1 MSGVNTSRSKDAP
14 LVFLVA
20 GEASGD
26 QLGANLMAALRDLY
40 NNQIQFVGVGG
51 DEMEA
56 QGLKSLFPM
65 AELSIMGLVEV
76 LPRAPRLYRRIFE
89 TTRMIRDMQ
98 PAAMVTIDSP
108 GFTFRLVRRLG
119 KLDVPRIHYVAPT
132 VWAWKPG
139 RAKVMR
145 NLFDH
150 LMVLLPFERQYFE
163 QVGLSCTFVG
173 HPAAKG
179 NQPGMGEK
187 FRAEHGLESANVVGV
202 FPGSRKSEVRRMLPV
217 FRDAVHL
224 LNSDIPNL
232 HVVTT
237 VVSSVR
243 SLIEASVR
251 KWSIPVTLIES
262 TGDKR
267 AAHQGCDVALATS
280 GTVTTEL
287 AAAGTPMVVGYKMA
301 PLTVAV
307 ARRLVKAR
315 HMTLVNLVLKKRV
328 IPEFLQEFCT
338 ATSLADAARGLLLD
352 PQLKQQQITS
362 LKAAVEAL
370 RGGEGDPSY
379 RAAAVVQKILL
390 NTKVEANLAGKQR
403 KLL

>member
-51 DEMEA
+51 EEMEA

-98 PAAMVTIDSP
+98 PAAMITIDSP

-173 HPAAKG
+173 HPAAKD

-251 KWSIPVTLIES
+251 KWSIPVTLIDS

-267 AAHQGCDVALATS
+267 AAHQGCDVAL
-280 GTVTTEL
+280 
-287 AAAGTPMVVGYKMA
+287 
-301 PLTVAV
+301 
-307 ARRLVKAR
+307 
-315 HMTLVNLVLKKRV
+315 
-328 IPEFLQEFCT
+328 
-338 ATSLADAARGLLLD
+338 
-352 PQLKQQQITS
+352 
-362 LKAAVEAL
+362 
-370 RGGEGDPSY
+370 
-379 RAAAVVQKILL
+379 
-390 NTKVEANLAGKQR
+390 
-403 KLL
+403 